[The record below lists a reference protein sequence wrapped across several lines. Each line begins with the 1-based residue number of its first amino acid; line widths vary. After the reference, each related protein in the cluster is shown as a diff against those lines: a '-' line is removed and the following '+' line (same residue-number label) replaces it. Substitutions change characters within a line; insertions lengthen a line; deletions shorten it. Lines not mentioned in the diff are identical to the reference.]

1 MPCNAATANGENWIV
16 NNCVSV
22 AFKCLFVLYHTK
34 AYSEIAVIAVMN
46 MFKHG
51 HEKSCSPWSE
61 AVR

>member
-1 MPCNAATANGENWIV
+1 MPCNAVTADVENWIS
-16 NNCVSV
+16 NNWVSV
-22 AFKCLFVLYHTK
+22 AFKCLFVLSHTR
-34 AYSEIAVIAVMN
+34 AYSEIAAIAVMN